1 MRLKVINPFS
11 VKTPETLTSK
21 DIATLFIDVFSD
33 FPKVL
38 ESNHTFIHGARGT
51 GKSMMLRYLEP
62 KVQLEAGKVQ
72 KYSDL
77 EFFAI
82 HIPIKTANYNLAEL
96 DRLTEAPYW
105 IFAEHFFITLICSTI
120 LGKLNDILPSDVD
133 DEIKKFVKNV
143 LELISWF
150 GGENF
155 EQIESI
161 DDLEKIFLREKIN
174 IRRYLSLISFKKDN
188 ENYNGTIFDYE
199 DFFVQFI
206 KIVKELS
213 FTPNGPIFLMIDDAD
228 NLSIRMQKILNN
240 WVSYRTTNEICL
252 KISTQKRYKTWRT
265 SQDILIESPHDFT
278 EIDINAIYTSKQ
290 NSSFYERIEKIV
302 EKRLEVA
309 GIKVSPHE
317 FFPVNINQ
325 KNSLDLIKEQIAA
338 DWDAGIKRVSSRKS
352 DDITRYAVSEYMKQL
367 ELRKKS
373 NLYSYAGFES
383 LINISSGMIRY
394 FLEPASRMFAELE
407 SRNEKNITFI
417 PSDLQDEII
426 KKWSEEY
433 ILIDFEKMK
442 NDQNTRSNIEKID
455 KVDQLKNLID
465 ALCRVFRIKLLSDD
479 SERRFISFMLTK
491 KPNNG
496 LKDILDLA
504 VEWGYL
510 NISTIS
516 NKEGTGR
523 NILYTLN
530 RRLTPLFKLD
540 PTGYAAHLS
549 VTPEMLNI
557 ALLNPNQ
564 FVNERLR
571 EVKSIDQS
579 ALVQD
584 TLDF

>member
-1 MRLKVINPFS
+1 MINPFS

-38 ESNHTFIHGARGT
+38 EFNHTFIHGARGT

-62 KVQLEAGKVQ
+62 KVQLEAGKVN

-77 EFFAI
+77 DFFAI

-120 LGKLNDILPSDVD
+120 LSKLRDIAPENITSEIKDFLND
-133 DEIKKFVKNV
+133 V
-143 LELISWF
+143 LELINWF
-150 GGENF
+150 GEIKAEEINS
-155 EQIESI
+155 IEE
-161 DDLEKIFLREKIN
+161 LEKIFLREKIN
-174 IRRYLSLISFKKDN
+174 IRRYLALISFKKDN
-188 ENYNGTIFDYE
+188 ENYNGIIFDYE
-199 DFFVQFI
+199 DFFVQFT
-206 KIVKELS
+206 KLVNNLS
-213 FTPNGPIFLMIDDAD
+213 FTPKGPIFLMIDDAD
-228 NLSIRMQKILNN
+228 NLSIRMQNVLNN

-290 NSSFYERIEKIV
+290 KSSFYERIEKIV

-309 GIKVSPHE
+309 EIHVSPHD
-317 FFPVNINQ
+317 FFPIDLAQKQHLDAIKNKIGDDWENNI
-325 KNSLDLIKEQIAA
+325 KK
-338 DWDAGIKRVSSRKS
+338 VSSRKS

-367 ELRKKS
+367 ESKKKS
-373 NLYSYAGFES
+373 NLYSYAGFDS

-394 FLEPASRMFAELE
+394 FLEPASRMFSELE
-407 SRNEKNITFI
+407 SRGETNIKCI
-417 PSDLQDEII
+417 PATLQDEVI

-442 NDQNTRSNIEKID
+442 NDQNTRSNTGTMD

-465 ALCRVFRIKLLSDD
+465 ALCTFFRIKLLSDD

-491 KPNNG
+491 KPNND
-496 LKDILDLA
+496 LKEILDLA

-564 FVNERLR
+564 FVAERLR
-571 EVKSIDQS
+571 EVKKTDHHT
-579 ALVQD
+579 LVQD
-584 TLDF
+584 TLDL

>member
-1 MRLKVINPFS
+1 MINPFS

-38 ESNHTFIHGARGT
+38 EFNHTFIHGARGT

-120 LGKLNDILPSDVD
+120 LSKLNEIAPNNVNE
-133 DEIKKFVKNV
+133 EIKKFVQNV

-150 GGENF
+150 GNGNVENV
-155 EQIESI
+155 ENVESI
-161 DDLEKIFLREKIN
+161 EELEKIFLREKIN

-206 KIVKELS
+206 KIVRELS
-213 FTPNGPIFLMIDDAD
+213 FTPNGPIFLMVDDAD
-228 NLSIRMQKILNN
+228 NLSIRMQNILNN
-240 WVSYRTTNEICL
+240 WVSYRSTNEICL

-290 NSSFYERIEKIV
+290 NSSFYERIERIV

-309 GIKVSPHE
+309 GINVSPHE
-317 FFPVNINQ
+317 FFPVDVKQ
-325 KNSLDLIKEQIAA
+325 KNSLDLIKEQIGA
-338 DWDAGIKRVSSRKS
+338 DWESGVKKVSSRKH

-367 ELRKKS
+367 ESKKKS

-407 SRNEKNITFI
+407 ARKEENITFI
-417 PSDLQDEII
+417 PCDLQDEII

-442 NDQNTRSNIEKID
+442 NDQNTRSNTEKID
-455 KVDQLKNLID
+455 KVDQLRNLIE
-465 ALCRVFRIKLLSDD
+465 ALCTVFRIKLLSDD

-491 KPNNG
+491 KPNND
-496 LKDILDLA
+496 LKGILDLA

-530 RRLTPLFKLD
+530 RRLAPLFKLD

-557 ALLNPNQ
+557 ALLNPSQ

-571 EVKSIDQS
+571 ELKSIDQKT
-579 ALVQD
+579 LVQD

>member
-1 MRLKVINPFS
+1 MINPFS

-38 ESNHTFIHGARGT
+38 EFNHTFIHGARGT

-62 KVQLEAGKVQ
+62 KVQLEAGKVN

-77 EFFAI
+77 DFFAI
-82 HIPIKTANYNLAEL
+82 HLPIKTANYNLAEL
-96 DRLTEAPYW
+96 DRLKEAPYW
-105 IFAEHFFITLICSTI
+105 IFSEHFFITLICNTI
-120 LGKLNDILPSDVD
+120 LVKLRDIAPLETNS
-133 DEIKKFVKNV
+133 EIKKFLDNV
-143 LELISWF
+143 LDLISWF
-150 GGENF
+150 GEINV
-155 EQIESI
+155 EEINSLQE
-161 DDLEKIFLREKIN
+161 LEKVFSREKIN
-174 IRRYLSLISFKKDN
+174 IKRYLSLISFNKDN
-188 ENYNGTIFDYE
+188 ENYNGIIFDYE

-206 KIVKELS
+206 KLVRELT
-213 FTPNGPIFLMIDDAD
+213 FTPNGPVFLMIDDAD
-228 NLSIRMQKILNN
+228 NLSIRMQKVLNN

-265 SQDILIESPHDFT
+265 NQDILIESPHDFT
-278 EIDINAIYTSKQ
+278 EIDINAVYTSKQ
-290 NSSFYERIEKIV
+290 KSSFYERIEKIV

-309 GIKVSPHE
+309 NINVLPHD
-317 FFPVNINQ
+317 FFPRDLEQKQKLDAIKNKIGEDWENNI
-325 KNSLDLIKEQIAA
+325 KK
-338 DWDAGIKRVSSRKS
+338 VSSRKS
-352 DDITRYAVSEYMKQL
+352 DDITRYTVSEYMKEL
-367 ELRKKS
+367 ESKKKT
-373 NLYSYAGFES
+373 NLYSYAGFDS

-407 SRNEKNITFI
+407 SRGEKSIKFI
-417 PSDLQDEII
+417 PPALQDEVI

-442 NDQNTRSNIEKID
+442 TDQNTRLSTGAVD
-455 KVDQLKNLID
+455 KVDQLRNLID
-465 ALCRVFRIKLLSDD
+465 ALCTFFRVKLLSDD

-491 KPNNG
+491 QPHND
-496 LKDILDLA
+496 LKEILDLA

-510 NISTIS
+510 NVSTIS

-530 RRLTPLFKLD
+530 RRLAPLFKLD

-557 ALLNPNQ
+557 ALINPNQ
-564 FVNERLR
+564 FVSERLR
-571 EVKSIDQS
+571 ESKKTNHNI
-579 ALVQD
+579 LVQD